1 MYHNISSNDVVAV
14 STNSVLIGRF
24 SDWLLSQDMILY
36 ILMSGCILL
45 VCWLIRFIIELKED
59 T

>member
-1 MYHNISSNDVVAV
+1 MYYYTFNHDVVAV
-14 STNSVLIGRF
+14 SVNSVLIGRF

-36 ILMSGCILL
+36 LALSACILF
-45 VCWLIRFIIELKED
+45 VCWVIRFIIELKED

>member
-1 MYHNISSNDVVAV
+1 MYYYTFNHDVVAV
-14 STNSVLIGRF
+14 STNSVLVGRF
-24 SDWLLSQDMILY
+24 SDWILSQDMILY

-59 T
+59 A

>member
-1 MYHNISSNDVVAV
+1 MYYYTFNHDVVAV
-14 STNSVLIGRF
+14 SANSVLIGRF

-59 T
+59 A